1 MPDIFHRGLFLD
13 GPAGKLE
20 SMLWTSPLAH
30 PPRAALVCHPHPLF
44 GGTMHNKVVFQ
55 TAKALHQLGIP
66 VLRFN
71 FRGAGLSEGTH
82 DNGIGEQDDVRA
94 ALDYLARE
102 FPATPILLAGFSF
115 GSRVG
120 LKVGCE
126 DQRVQELIGVGVPT
140 DNVLDALDRHF
151 LSRCQ
156 KPKLIVQGS
165 ADEFG
170 PLKSIEALFAAM
182 PEPKKLVIVDGA
194 DHFLKGKLEQLGAAI
209 DSWLAPRLFATGA

>member
-1 MPDIFHRGLFLD
+1 MAEIFHRAFFLD

-20 SMLWTSPLAH
+20 AMLWTSPLAH
-30 PPRAALVCHPHPLF
+30 PPRAAVVCHPHPLF

-55 TAKALHQLGIP
+55 AAKALHQLGLP

-94 ALDYLARE
+94 ALDYLAQE
-102 FPATPILLAGFSF
+102 FPGIPSLLAGFSF

-126 DQRVQELIGVGVPT
+126 DQRVEELIGVGVPT
-140 DNVLDALDRHF
+140 GDVLDALDRHF
-151 LSRCQ
+151 LHRCQ

-165 ADEFG
+165 QDEFG
-170 PLKSIEALFAAM
+170 PLQSIEALFATM

-194 DHFLKGKLEQLGAAI
+194 DHFLKGKLDQLGAAI
-209 DSWLAPRLFATGA
+209 ESWLAPRLFPTGA